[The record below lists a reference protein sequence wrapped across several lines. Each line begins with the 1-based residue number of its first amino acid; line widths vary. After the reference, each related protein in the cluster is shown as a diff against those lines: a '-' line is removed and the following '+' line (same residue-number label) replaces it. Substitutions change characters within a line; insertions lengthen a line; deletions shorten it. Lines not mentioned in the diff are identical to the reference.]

1 MKACKNGIFMIKTI
15 KHKGL
20 ERFYNIGNL
29 AGIQAQHVKR
39 LQLILTRLDASLN
52 PEDMNLPGL
61 KLHKLKGQLKDFY
74 SVTIQANWRIIF
86 RFEGNDVYDVN
97 YVDYH

>member
-1 MKACKNGIFMIKTI
+1 MIKTI

-20 ERFYNIGNL
+20 GRFYNTSSL
-29 AGIQAQHVKR
+29 SGIQAHHVRR
-39 LQLILTRLDASLN
+39 LQLILTRLDASVC

-61 KLHKLKGQLKDFY
+61 HLHKLKGQLKDFY
-74 SVTIQANWRIIF
+74 SVTVQANWRIIF
-86 RFEGNDVYDVN
+86 RFESDNAYDVD

>member
-1 MKACKNGIFMIKTI
+1 MIRTI

-20 ERFYNIGNL
+20 NRFYDTGNL
-29 AGIQAQHVKR
+29 SGIQAHHAKR
-39 LQLILTRLDASLN
+39 LQLILTRLDASIC

-61 KLHKLKGQLKDFY
+61 SLHKLKGQLKDFY
-74 SVTIQANWRIIF
+74 SVTVQANWRIIF
-86 RFEGNDVYDVN
+86 RFESDNVYDVD

>member
-1 MKACKNGIFMIKTI
+1 MIKSI

-20 ERFYNIGNL
+20 KRFNHTGNTS
-29 AGIQAQHVKR
+29 GIQSKYMNR
-39 LQLILTRLDASLN
+39 LRLILTRLDASIC

-61 KLHKLKGQLKDFY
+61 NLHALKGKLKIFY
-74 SVTIQANWRIIF
+74 AVIVQENWRVIF
-86 RFEGNDVYDVN
+86 RFEGENAYDIN

>member
-1 MKACKNGIFMIKTI
+1 MIRTI

-20 ERFYNIGNL
+20 SRFYHIGSL
-29 AGIQAQHVKR
+29 SGIQAHHAKR
-39 LQLILTRLDASLN
+39 LQLILTRLDASVC

-61 KLHKLKGQLKDFY
+61 YLHKLNGQLKDFY
-74 SVTIQANWRIIF
+74 SVTVQANWRIIF
-86 RFEGNDVYDVN
+86 RFEGDNAYDVD